1 MAGLKS
7 FGLAIAAAGLFSGL
21 AFAADQR
28 SQTLNQNAVGLL
40 AAEAQWM
47 PDALELA
54 DALQHEDKLR
64 VLPMVG
70 IGAVQ
75 AVNDLAFLQSVD
87 AALLPA
93 DTVTYARLQGLMQGT
108 EGKIAYLARLSQI
121 EFALVTR
128 TDIKSITELADRR
141 VATGPA
147 QTASFATGELLLGM
161 MEIPFL
167 RVPRQGKAAL
177 QALDRGQADAALV
190 STADLEGVQIDRER
204 FHVIAIPVP
213 AQLEDTYV
221 PAILTPDDVPA
232 LLAEGEAVE
241 TVSTSLALAVF
252 NWPAKSEHY
261 AKLRRFSSALF
272 EASNEISAGGDQPIN
287 LSATIPNLAR
297 HAAAAEVLGITETG
311 DSPSDNSLQSGDQQ

>member
-1 MAGLKS
+1 MAGLKTIGVTAMAAS
-7 FGLAIAAAGLFSGL
+7 LFAGLAL
-21 AFAADQR
+21 AADQR
-28 SQTLNQNAVGLL
+28 SQALNQNAVGLL

-64 VLPMVG
+64 ILPMVG

-93 DTVTYARLQGLMQGT
+93 DTVTYAKLQGLMQGLD
-108 EGKIAYLARLSQI
+108 GKIAYVARLSQI
-121 EFALVTR
+121 EFALITR
-128 TDIKSITELADRR
+128 SDITSITGLAGKR

-147 QTASFATGELLLGM
+147 QTAAFATGELLLGM

-167 RVPRQGKAAL
+167 RVPRQGKAAVQTL
-177 QALDRGQADAALV
+177 LRGQADAALV
-190 STADLEGVQIDRER
+190 STADLTGIEFDRER
-204 FHVIAIPVP
+204 FHILPIPVP

-232 LLAEGEAVE
+232 LLAEGDAVE

-261 AKLRRFSSALF
+261 YKLRRFSEALF

-311 DSPSDNSLQSGDQQ
+311 DSPSDNALQSGDGQ